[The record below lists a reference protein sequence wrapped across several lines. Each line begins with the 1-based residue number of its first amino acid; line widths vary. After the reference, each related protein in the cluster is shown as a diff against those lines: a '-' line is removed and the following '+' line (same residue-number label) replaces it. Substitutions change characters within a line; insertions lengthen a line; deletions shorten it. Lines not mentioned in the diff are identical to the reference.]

1 MTCLILC
8 AYLYTDI
15 LVVVDESG
23 HLVVVQHVTVNTV
36 LTVDHCFFAKPGRM
50 TIIVLHIK
58 AASGRI
64 ATLFSFTNMHF

>member
-1 MTCLILC
+1 MDTVDNLLNFFFVPNESGSMTCLILC

-36 LTVDHCFFAKPGRM
+36 LTVDHCFFAKPG
-50 TIIVLHIK
+50 
-58 AASGRI
+58 
-64 ATLFSFTNMHF
+64 